1 MRDLTAGDYDDTSAE
16 TYRTSTPD
24 TLSSSATRVPSDL
37 PESGGPEHQCQQWN
51 VTAKVECQGSPHRG
65 ESKMEQPEVHIKNEP
80 KFIDHHT
87 PHHYPMMPMH
97 GGYGGGCG
105 DGLGLGGGGLA
116 GGLLLGA
123 LLGRGGLGGFG
134 NGAGGCG
141 GGDGNSCGR
150 QVFDAAILG
159 KLGTIEGQVPLT
171 ASQTQTEIAAG
182 VGLIN
187 NTALQ
192 IALGQSQQA
201 TTLAL
206 SGQAQVSSV
215 KDAVQTGTF
224 ATAIGIRDDGDKTRA
239 LIVSNENAMLN
250 RQLGVLETTLLLERH
265 RNSGLADHNSL
276 VIQNTNTANAM
287 QQQQQQQGFQVARL
301 FDMIHCCDQNI
312 RATNQ
317 AINIGSGAQIATPTN
332 TSTNNRVN

>member
-1 MRDLTAGDYDDTSAE
+1 MRNLTGGDYDCEKTDQWDVHADMKITAE
-16 TYRTSTPD
+16 
-24 TLSSSATRVPSDL
+24 
-37 PESGGPEHQCQQWN
+37 
-51 VTAKVECQGSPHRG
+51 SPKKYYG

-87 PHHYPMMPMH
+87 PHHYPMMPMMH
-97 GGYGGGCG
+97 GGYGCG

-123 LLGRGGLGGFG
+123 LLGRGGFGGWG
-134 NGAGGCG
+134 GGCG
-141 GGDGNSCGR
+141 GAVGDSNSCGR

-159 KLGTIEGQVPLT
+159 KLGTIEGAVPLN
-171 ASQTQTEIAAG
+171 AAQTQTEIAAG

-206 SGQAQVSSV
+206 GSQAQIAGV
-215 KDAVQTGTF
+215 KDAVQTGVF
-224 ATAIGIRDDGDKTRA
+224 ATVQAVQADGAQTRA
-239 LIVSNENAMLN
+239 LIQSIDTANLN

-265 RNSGLADHNSL
+265 GRSTDHDNHSL

-287 QQQQQQQGFQVARL
+287 QQQQQQQGFALSRL
-301 FDMIHCCDQNI
+301 FDLWHSCDQNI

-317 AINIGSGAQIATPTN
+317 AINIGAGTLTANPTN
-332 TSTNNRVN
+332 TSTNNKVNS